1 MREPGARGR
10 PVTLGQPRRIADM
23 NIASILA
30 RKGTQVV
37 TIRPAESIRD
47 AVRLMARHNIG
58 GLVVVDGS
66 QPVGMLTERDVMR
79 EAARD
84 ELVFGRR
91 VDALMTRDVVIGS
104 PADDLMSVAHTMT
117 ERRFR
122 HLPVMQGGALVGIV
136 TIGDVLKAE
145 RDRYQGEVETLQTQ
159 LQAGPA

>member
-1 MREPGARGR
+1 
-10 PVTLGQPRRIADM
+10 M

-37 TIRPAESIRD
+37 TIHAADTIRD

-58 GLVVVDGS
+58 GLVVVDGPK
-66 QPVGMLTERDVMR
+66 PVGMLTERDVMR

-91 VDALMTRDVVIGS
+91 VETLMTRDVVIGS

-122 HLPVMQGGALVGIV
+122 HLPVMEGGVLVGIV

-145 RDRYQGEVETLQTQ
+145 RDRYQGEVDTLQTQ
-159 LQAGPA
+159 LEADRA